1 VTDRA
6 GILALL
12 ARYTRCADRLPAAP
26 PWSDCFAE
34 RAVLRSF
41 SPRRD
46 RPPAVL
52 MGCAVIAEAFVSA
65 TPSHITTHVVAN
77 VVVEYDPHGAEVRS
91 TFVRFD
97 HLNETTVAVGSFGEY
112 LDRAVLCADGL
123 WRLSEREIHLVSRRR
138 PTPAA

>member
-1 VTDRA
+1 MSDRA

-12 ARYTRCADRLPAAP
+12 ARYARRADRLPAAP
-26 PWSDCFAE
+26 PWSDCFTE
-34 RAVLRSF
+34 RAVLTSF

-52 MGCAVIAEAFVSA
+52 TGCTVIAEAFAA
-65 TPSHITTHVVAN
+65 TAPSHMTTHVVAN
-77 VVVEYDPHGAEVRS
+77 VVIEYDPDEAEVRS

-97 HLNETTVAVGSFGEY
+97 HLNETTVVVGSFGEY
-112 LDRAVLCADGL
+112 LDRAVLCNDGL

-138 PTPAA
+138 PTPVA